1 MFEEVQTFLIE
12 AYDLDNEKALNNLKE
27 QEFFGQFEFKL
38 HQVVTSLDQTL
49 SGTLQNPSRKNC
61 GKVIIAA
68 EEKKNSLDSM
78 TAVIQFQG
86 KLHENGQLFFII
98 WKKLDD

>member
-1 MFEEVQTFLIE
+1 
-12 AYDLDNEKALNNLKE
+12 
-27 QEFFGQFEFKL
+27 L

-49 SGTLQNPSRKNC
+49 SGILQNPSRKNC

-78 TAVIQFQG
+78 TAVI
-86 KLHENGQLFFII
+86 
-98 WKKLDD
+98 